1 MVPNN
6 AQSHG
11 IFPNFGAFYR
21 ASCGVVH
28 FWAAVQPLLK
38 GLGGFADIVGKPN
51 KLSPA
56 SFTECR
62 RKAAAKL
69 CRPL

>member
-1 MVPNN
+1 M
-6 AQSHG
+6 
-11 IFPNFGAFYR
+11 
-21 ASCGVVH
+21 VH

-38 GLGGFADIVGKPN
+38 GLGGFADIVGKP
-51 KLSPA
+51 KELSPA

-62 RKAAAKL
+62 GKPAAKL